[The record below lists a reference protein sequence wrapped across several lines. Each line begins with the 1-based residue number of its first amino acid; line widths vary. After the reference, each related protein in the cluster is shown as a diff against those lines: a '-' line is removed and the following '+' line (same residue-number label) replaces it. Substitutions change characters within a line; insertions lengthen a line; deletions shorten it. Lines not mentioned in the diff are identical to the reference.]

1 VEFRQANLTLAKG
14 MRAYLESAT
23 FAGEERRQWQP
34 IETATTGPIEK
45 SNALCAVTTAL
56 FAGSRTEAVTVPT
69 TGALIPIP
77 FALGCEVHNGWRA
90 AQATRLVARNGA
102 V

>member
-1 VEFRQANLTLAKG
+1 
-14 MRAYLESAT
+14 M
-23 FAGEERRQWQP
+23 
-34 IETATTGPIEK
+34 
-45 SNALCAVTTAL
+45 
-56 FAGSRTEAVTVPT
+56 TEAVTVPT